1 MVLYKKSLT
10 MSFTFKPG
18 ISGAM
23 SVVLLRGYLVELKN
37 VKKLISHIF
46 LFAF

>member
-23 SVVLLRGYLVELKN
+23 SVVLLRGYLVQLKTR
-37 VKKLISHIF
+37 KE
-46 LFAF
+46 